1 MHRHILIL
9 LCITLLGNA
18 CQLTVHR
25 RPHEDPSSQEHASD
39 AQVVG
44 TAALAPD
51 SAGRI
56 EDQIREI
63 IDRSAGRYGVYAH
76 LLGTDFEV
84 AIEADRTFFAASCY
98 KIPLVLYLY
107 EQALDGEIDLG
118 EMLLYTEDDV
128 SPGAGILK
136 DEPPGSRHQLSYL
149 ASLAI
154 IHSDNTAAHML
165 LRRLGH
171 HAFKQY
177 QADLGATS
185 VPADRNLASPR
196 DVGRFLIRLMELND
210 NHPGLFGD
218 ILEWMKEALPRDRIP
233 AGLPDHVQVANKTG
247 TWPGTFNDAAL
258 IFSGD
263 SITILVVMSEEVPS
277 YGDGMATI
285 AKIAESLYSELHAN

>member
-9 LCITLLGNA
+9 LCITLVANA

-25 RPHEDPSSQEHASD
+25 RPHEDPSSQEHAPD
-39 AQVVG
+39 AQVAG
-44 TAALAPD
+44 TAALAPG
-51 SAGRI
+51 SADRI
-56 EDQIREI
+56 EEQIREI

-84 AIEADRTFFAASCY
+84 AIEADHAFFAASCY

-107 EQALDGEIDLG
+107 EQALNAEIDLD
-118 EMLLYTEDDV
+118 EKLLYTKDDV

-136 DEPPGSRHQLSYL
+136 DEPPGSHHELSYL

-165 LRRLGH
+165 LRHLGH
-171 HAFKQY
+171 HSFKKY

-185 VPADRNLASPR
+185 VPSDRNLASPR
-196 DVGRFLIRLMELND
+196 DVGLFLFRLMELND
-210 NHPGLFGD
+210 EYPELFGD
-218 ILEWMKEALPRDRIP
+218 ILKWMKEALPRDRIP

-258 IFSGD
+258 IFSED
-263 SITILVVMSEEVPS
+263 SITLLVVMSEEVPS
-277 YGDGMATI
+277 YSDGMATI
-285 AKIAESLYSELHAN
+285 AKIAESVYSELHGN